1 MFRIEEDIPLQT
13 QTNRIEEDIPLQNQT
28 NRIEEDTPSQNST
41 KKTKF
46 TEEKDL
52 DLETEEGRKGF
63 SKLKGHSLL
72 SSVIFFLGFLI
83 IIDFIWNK
91 KENFSNILDVF
102 KTLTFTLSGYL
113 FGKSDKE

>member
-1 MFRIEEDIPLQT
+1 MSRIEEDSPFIKPKKV
-13 QTNRIEEDIPLQNQT
+13 TN
-28 NRIEEDTPSQNST
+28 
-41 KKTKF
+41 F

-63 SKLKGHSLL
+63 SKLRGHSLL
-72 SSVIFFLGFLI
+72 SGMIFFLGFLI

-91 KENFSNILDVF
+91 KENFSNILDIF
-102 KTLTFTLSGYL
+102 KTLTFTLCGYL